1 MRKKFL
7 LPIFLTV
14 SIITLSPFC
23 FSGQEKSD
31 KVTFSDLIATSS
43 QTHLILFGVLNN
55 TLTDEMISGL
65 RSGIPV
71 EFSFFVELY
80 QKERQTDNL
89 LLTNMQFQH
98 TMTYDILKDSYRV
111 ELGETQNNPSLFAS
125 LSAAERTMNEING
138 VKVIPL
144 EKLTAN
150 QTYQLRIRADLFKK
164 TLPLSLHRILP
175 FFSWWDKTAEW
186 HSIEFTY

>member
-7 LPIFLTV
+7 SLIFLLFFLGA
-14 SIITLSPFC
+14 LSPLC
-23 FSGQEKSD
+23 FSSEENSD
-31 KVTFSDLIATSS
+31 SVTFSDLIATSS

-71 EFSFFVELY
+71 EFSFFVDLY
-80 QKERQTDNL
+80 RKENQGKNL
-89 LLTNMQFQH
+89 LLTNMEFQH

-111 ELGETQNNPSLFAS
+111 ELGEIRNKSSFHSS

-138 VKVIPL
+138 VQVMSL
-144 EKLTAN
+144 EKLTPN
-150 QTYQLRIRADLFKK
+150 QTYQLRMRADLFKK
-164 TLPLSLHRILP
+164 TLPLSLHRIMP
-175 FFSWWDKTAEW
+175 FFSWWDKTTDW

>member
-1 MRKKFL
+1 MRKNLLFL
-7 LPIFLTV
+7 IFFAV
-14 SIITLSPFC
+14 FISALSPLC
-23 FSGQEKSD
+23 FSSEKQSD
-31 KVTFSDLIATSS
+31 KVTFSDLIATST

-80 QKERQTDNL
+80 QKQDQAETQ

-98 TMTYDILKDSYRV
+98 TMSYDILKDSYRV
-111 ELGETQNNPSLFAS
+111 ELGETVKKPSLYPS

-138 VKVIPL
+138 VQVVPL
-144 EKLTAN
+144 AKLTPN
-150 QTYQLRIRADLFKK
+150 QAYQLRIRADLFKK
-164 TLPLSLHRILP
+164 TLPLSLHRIMP
-175 FFSWWDKTAEW
+175 FFSWWDKGTDW

>member
-1 MRKKFL
+1 MPKKFL
-7 LPIFLTV
+7 LSIFL
-14 SIITLSPFC
+14 IFFIAALSPFC
-23 FSGQEKSD
+23 FSGEKKTD
-31 KVTFSDLIATSS
+31 RITFSDLIATSS

-80 QKERQTDNL
+80 LKQEQTNDEL
-89 LLTNMQFQH
+89 LVNMEFQH
-98 TMTYDILKDSYRV
+98 TMSYDILKDSYRV
-111 ELGETQNNPSLFAS
+111 ELGETQKKPSLHAS
-125 LSAAERTMNEING
+125 LSGAERTMNEING
-138 VKVIPL
+138 IRIMPLDKLIP
-144 EKLTAN
+144 N
-150 QTYQLRIRADLFKK
+150 QTYQLRIRADIFKK

-175 FFSWWDKTAEW
+175 FFSWWDKGTDW